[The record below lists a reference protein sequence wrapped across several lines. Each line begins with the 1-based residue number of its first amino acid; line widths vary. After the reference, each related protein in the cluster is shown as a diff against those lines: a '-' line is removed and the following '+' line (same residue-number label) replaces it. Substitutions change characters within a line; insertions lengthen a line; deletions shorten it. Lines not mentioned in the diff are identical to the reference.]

1 MRTKGRRKSSKAS
14 RKLTDS
20 NLPARKSKANTE
32 GSCDLASAETQT
44 SACTASKAYCSACA
58 YVLNKPNSHEN
69 GAIASLQQRNEVPWR
84 DRVKAEFSRRRKK
97 RRAILQARRGLKT
110 VDKE

>member
-1 MRTKGRRKSSKAS
+1 MPIKGRRKSSKSS

-20 NLPARKSKANTE
+20 NFASRRSKAN
-32 GSCDLASAETQT
+32 CDPASAETQT

-84 DRVKAEFSRRRKK
+84 DRVKAEMSHRRKK
-97 RRAILQARRGLKT
+97 RHARRGLKT
-110 VDKE
+110 VDKG